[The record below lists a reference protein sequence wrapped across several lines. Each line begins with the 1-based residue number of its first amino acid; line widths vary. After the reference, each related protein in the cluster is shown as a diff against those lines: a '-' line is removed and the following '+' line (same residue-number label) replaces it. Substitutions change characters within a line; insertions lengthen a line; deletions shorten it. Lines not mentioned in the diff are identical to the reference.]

1 MQPGTVGKTELWDR
15 LEVISCQVQIL
26 QPATQ
31 REKTHK
37 DCQCMTRGLIYK
49 ALSLNWFNLWNF

>member
-26 QPATQ
+26 QPAKQ
-31 REKTHK
+31 QKEN
-37 DCQCMTRGLIYK
+37 
-49 ALSLNWFNLWNF
+49 S

>member
-31 REKTHK
+31 QKEN
-37 DCQCMTRGLIYK
+37 
-49 ALSLNWFNLWNF
+49 S